1 MVTFVSDS
9 ECAVTAFND
18 RPGDVRVAGGIT
30 PLPDA
35 PRLVVIGRVSTR
47 NLDASTTP
55 KNPAKAREAGGTSV
69 IEIAEQ
75 YRPGLVGLKRYS
87 HVMVLCWLDQA
98 RRDLIQVTRPN
109 ERTPTGV
116 FALRSP
122 VRPNPISLSTS
133 RIIAVDCASGI
144 VTVDALD
151 LIDGTP
157 VVDLKPYRPG
167 IDAIPD
173 AVVP

>member
-1 MVTFVSDS
+1 M
-9 ECAVTAFND
+9 AAFED
-18 RPGDVRVAGGIT
+18 RPGDVRVAGGVT
-30 PLPDA
+30 PSADA
-35 PRLVVIGRVSTR
+35 PRLVVIGRVRTQ
-47 NLDASTTP
+47 NYDAAATP
-55 KNPAKAREAGGTSV
+55 KNPTKAREAGGTSV

-75 YRPGLVGLKRYS
+75 FRPGLVGLERYS
-87 HVMVLCWLDQA
+87 HVMVLCWLDKA
-98 RRDLIQVTRPN
+98 RRDLIQVTRPADP
-109 ERTPTGV
+109 TPRGV

-133 RIIAVDCASGI
+133 RILAVDSASGL
-144 VTVDALD
+144 VTVEALD
-151 LIDGTP
+151 LIDRTP

>member
-1 MVTFVSDS
+1 M
-9 ECAVTAFND
+9 TAFED
-18 RPGDVRVAGGIT
+18 RSGDVHVVGGVA
-30 PLPDA
+30 PSADA
-35 PRLVVIGRVSTR
+35 PRLVVIGRVRTK
-47 NLDASTTP
+47 NYDAAATP
-55 KNPAKAREAGGTSV
+55 KNPTKAREAGGPSV
-69 IEIAEQ
+69 IEVAEPF
-75 YRPGLVGLKRYS
+75 RPGLVGLERYS

-98 RRDLIQVTRPN
+98 RRDLIQITRPSD
-109 ERTPTGV
+109 PAPKGV
-116 FALRSP
+116 FALRAP

-133 RIIAVDCASGI
+133 RILALNSAAGI
-144 VTVDALD
+144 LTVEALD